1 MIFSA
6 VLFKYCSLAS
16 VGLWRELGEGFVPT
30 SVLEYRAEYFEAS
43 EVMTVGIKKRSSW
56 GLAVGMGPGPFP
68 PLLTLE
74 EGFGY
79 IGS

>member
-6 VLFKYCSLAS
+6 VLFKCCSLDS
-16 VGLWRELGEGFVPT
+16 VGLWRVLEEGFVPT

-43 EVMTVGIKKRSSW
+43 EFTIVGIKTRSSW
-56 GLAVGMGPGPFP
+56 ELAVGIGPGPFP

-79 IGS
+79 IG